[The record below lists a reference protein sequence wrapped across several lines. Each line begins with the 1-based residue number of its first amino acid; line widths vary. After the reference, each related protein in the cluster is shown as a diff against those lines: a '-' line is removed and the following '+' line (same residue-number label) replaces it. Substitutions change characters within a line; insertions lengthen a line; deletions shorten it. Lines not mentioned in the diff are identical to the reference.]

1 MSPDCCLF
9 VVPLPQDTHATS
21 ISIIRAE
28 DQLRV
33 TTAFPNRIAETIRFH
48 GI

>member
-9 VVPLPQDTHATS
+9 VVPLPQDTHPPS
-21 ISIIRAE
+21 NPIIRAE
-28 DQLRV
+28 DLLRV
-33 TTAFPNRIAETIRFH
+33 TTAYLNRIAETIRFH